1 MIIKGY
7 KFVPTS
13 HCDEETDAIYVKQF
27 QFFDGIESF
36 TYQHLPNLNVCE
48 VANLIN
54 DDYECN
60 FMDEGQHDINCPLD
74 SWREQSTHIVI
85 PITKDDVKM
94 INVDERYDIIKM
106 CLKKKDGSEIRI
118 YSEHEIYV
126 MNDSGKTIEIIRP
139 LNVNLYVDKMIR
151 KEA

>member
-13 HCDEETDAIYVKQF
+13 HCDEKTDAIYVKQF
-27 QFFDGIESF
+27 QFFDGIDSF
-36 TYQHLPNLNVCE
+36 TYQHVPNLNLCE

-60 FMDEGQHDINCPLD
+60 FMDEGKHDISCPLN
-74 SWREQSTHIVI
+74 SWKENSTHIII
-85 PITKDDVKM
+85 PITENDVRMISDDKRYNIIRM
-94 INVDERYDIIKM
+94 I
-106 CLKKKDGSEIRI
+106 LKKKDGSEIRI

-139 LNVNLYVDKMIR
+139 LYVNLYVDKFIR
-151 KEA
+151 KDV